1 MNLTKII
8 FDVRESLKLYTDDG
22 EVSNRYI
29 TYLLGI
35 KRSKYLRQDLN
46 NAQHTTDISVT
57 QTLCLGL
64 EVVSANQC
72 GLDIECKTILR
83 TKRAIPQ
90 PLELHIKTAIASV
103 RPTNRISIPFNFVTK
118 EKAIY
123 SKYSPFNNAI
133 FAFLD
138 NDKHIYIL
146 SELDTIDLLECV
158 TITGV
163 FEDPLALM
171 AYTNCCDCVDSPS
184 CFNEDTTEYPLQ
196 PHYVDIIKNEIVSEL
211 AAKMNI
217 KEDRS
222 NDSDTSPN
230 TEEQANRR

>member
-1 MNLTKII
+1 MNLAKII

-22 EVSNRYI
+22 EISNRYI

-35 KRSKYLRQDLN
+35 KRSKYLRQDMN
-46 NAQHTTDISVT
+46 NYQRTTDISVT

-64 EVVSANQC
+64 EVVSASQC

-83 TKRAIPQ
+83 TKRQIPQ
-90 PLELHIKTAIASV
+90 PLELHIKSAITSV
-103 RPTNRISIPFNFVTK
+103 RPTNRIAIPFNFTTK

-123 SKYSPFNNAI
+123 SKHSPFNKAI

-138 NDKHIYIL
+138 NDKHIYLL
-146 SELDTIDLLECV
+146 SELDTINMLECV

-163 FEDPLALM
+163 FEDPLALIN
-171 AYTNCCDCVDSPS
+171 YTNCCDCVDTPS

-196 PHYVDIIKNEIVSEL
+196 PHYIDVIKTDIVNELV
-211 AAKMNI
+211 AKSKI
-217 KEDRS
+217 KEDDS
-222 NDSDTSPN
+222 NDTNDSL
-230 TEEQANRR
+230 QANGS